1 LKNKLSILT
10 VTIAAFLLVAFTVVP
25 HHHHGAM
32 MCMTTEHHEEAHHDD
47 EHHACATHHGAGGE
61 TADTDD
67 HCVAEQEYLVFDQQ
81 ETNCKPLSCTLHHP
95 PFSLLPA
102 LFVWVNLSGDAAT
115 APGKHKYRPA
125 VLLVESAGAGQIH
138 GLRAPPIIS

>member
-1 LKNKLSILT
+1 MT

-32 MCMTTEHHEEAHHDD
+32 MCMTAEHHEVAHNHD
-47 EHHACATHHGAGGE
+47 EGHVCTTHHGAGGE
-61 TADTDD
+61 TANTDD
-67 HCVAEQEYLVFDQQ
+67 HCVAEQEYLVSDQQ
-81 ETNCKPLSCTLHHP
+81 ETNCKPFSCTLHHP
-95 PFSLLPA
+95 LLRA

-125 VLLVESAGAGQIH
+125 VLLAESAGAGQIH
-138 GLRAPPIIS
+138 GLRAPPVIS